1 MDITPTDGKLTF
13 VSFSSESADR
23 YIDVIP
29 GEPSREEIE
38 ETLLKDYGIAWGT
51 IDDDYD
57 GPDYEDHLVPGYIDD
72 ILVVNIKA

>member
-1 MDITPTDGKLTF
+1 MDITPIDGKLTF

-23 YIDVIP
+23 YIDIIP
-29 GEPSREEIE
+29 GEPSQEEIE
-38 ETLLKDYGIAWGT
+38 DHLLKEYGIAWGT
-51 IDDDYD
+51 IDEDYD

>member
-1 MDITPTDGKLTF
+1 MDITPIDGKLTF

-38 ETLLKDYGIAWGT
+38 AQLLEEYGLAWGT
-51 IDDDYD
+51 IDEDYD

-72 ILVVNIKA
+72 ILVVNIKS